1 VADSVSVD
9 NRFRTRKADPMK
21 TIRSFIL
28 AVTVLATGTTVP
40 SSFAADKV
48 SDDELRKEVLELRDL
63 PPEERRVK
71 KRELMEK
78 VSPEQREKLR
88 ERLQN
93 IRPGGLASGTNSPT
107 ATPEQRAARQKQ
119 VGELIAKRIADL
131 EKKQTD
137 GNITDQEKQQLER
150 TKKAQEQL
158 KNGQTPLL
166 GQRQPDAT
174 PEQRDAR
181 MKAMREMAGKRLADL
196 EKKKA
201 DGTLTA
207 AEETQLGRLKAMQSR
222 QKTGPTGAPTSK

>member
-1 VADSVSVD
+1 
-9 NRFRTRKADPMK
+9 MK

-28 AVTVLATGTTVP
+28 ALAVLATGATVP
-40 SSFAADKV
+40 SSFAAEKV
-48 SDDELRKEVLELRDL
+48 SDEELRKEVLELRDL

-71 KRELMEK
+71 QRELMEK

-93 IRPGGLASGTNSPT
+93 LRPGGLASGTNAPT

-131 EKKQTD
+131 EKKQTK

-150 TKKAQEQL
+150 ARKAQEQL
-158 KNGQTPLL
+158 KNGQSPLL

-201 DGTLTA
+201 EGTLTPE
-207 AEETQLGRLKAMQSR
+207 EETQLGRLKTMQSR
-222 QKTGPTGAPTSK
+222 QKAGPADAPKSK

>member
-1 VADSVSVD
+1 
-9 NRFRTRKADPMK
+9 MK

-28 AVTVLATGTTVP
+28 TLAVLATGAIVP
-40 SSFAADKV
+40 SSFAAEKV
-48 SDDELRKEVLELRDL
+48 SDDELRNEVLELRDL

-71 KRELMEK
+71 QRELMEK

-93 IRPGGLASGTNSPT
+93 LRPSGLASGTNPPT
-107 ATPEQRAARQKQ
+107 ASPEQRAARQKQ

-150 TKKAQEQL
+150 TKKIQEQL
-158 KNGQTPLL
+158 KNGQPPLL

-181 MKAMREMAGKRLADL
+181 MKAMREMAGKRLAAL

-201 DGTLTA
+201 EGTLTPD
-207 AEETQLGRLKAMQSR
+207 EETQLGRLKTMQSR
-222 QKTGPTGAPTSK
+222 QKAGPDDAPKSK

>member
-1 VADSVSVD
+1 
-9 NRFRTRKADPMK
+9 MK

-28 AVTVLATGTTVP
+28 TLAVLATGAIVP
-40 SSFAADKV
+40 SSFAAEKV
-48 SDDELRKEVLELRDL
+48 SDDELRNEVLELRDL

-71 KRELMEK
+71 QRELMEK
-78 VSPEQREKLR
+78 ISPEQREKLR

-93 IRPGGLASGTNSPT
+93 LRPGGLASGTNSPT

-150 TKKAQEQL
+150 TKKIQEQL
-158 KNGQTPLL
+158 KNGQPPLL

-181 MKAMREMAGKRLADL
+181 MKAMREMAGKRLAAL

-201 DGTLTA
+201 EGTLTPD
-207 AEETQLGRLKAMQSR
+207 EETQLGRLKTMQSR
-222 QKTGPTGAPTSK
+222 QKAGPADAPKSK

>member
-1 VADSVSVD
+1 
-9 NRFRTRKADPMK
+9 MK

-28 AVTVLATGTTVP
+28 TLAVLATGAIVP
-40 SSFAADKV
+40 SSFAAEKV
-48 SDDELRKEVLELRDL
+48 SDDELRNEVLELRDL

-71 KRELMEK
+71 QRELMEK

-93 IRPGGLASGTNSPT
+93 LRPGGLASGTNSPT

-158 KNGQTPLL
+158 KNGQPPLL

-181 MKAMREMAGKRLADL
+181 MKAMREMAGKRLAAL

-201 DGTLTA
+201 EGTLTPD
-207 AEETQLGRLKAMQSR
+207 EETQLGRLKTMQSR
-222 QKTGPTGAPTSK
+222 QKAGPDDAPKSK

>member
-1 VADSVSVD
+1 
-9 NRFRTRKADPMK
+9 MK

-28 AVTVLATGTTVP
+28 TLAVLATGAIVP
-40 SSFAADKV
+40 SSFAAEKV
-48 SDDELRKEVLELRDL
+48 SDDELRNEVLELRDL

-71 KRELMEK
+71 QRELMEK

-93 IRPGGLASGTNSPT
+93 LRPGGLASGTNSPT

-150 TKKAQEQL
+150 TKKVQEQL
-158 KNGQTPLL
+158 KNGQPPLL

-181 MKAMREMAGKRLADL
+181 MKAMREMAGKRLAAL

-201 DGTLTA
+201 EGTLTPD
-207 AEETQLGRLKAMQSR
+207 EETQLGRLKTMQSR
-222 QKTGPTGAPTSK
+222 QKAGPADAPKSK

>member
-1 VADSVSVD
+1 
-9 NRFRTRKADPMK
+9 MK

-28 AVTVLATGTTVP
+28 TLAVLATGAIVP
-40 SSFAADKV
+40 SSFAAEKV
-48 SDDELRKEVLELRDL
+48 SGDELRNEVLELRDL

-71 KRELMEK
+71 QRELMEK

-93 IRPGGLASGTNSPT
+93 LRPGGLASGTNSPT

-158 KNGQTPLL
+158 KNGQPPLL

-181 MKAMREMAGKRLADL
+181 MKAMREMAGKRLAAL

-201 DGTLTA
+201 EGTLTPD
-207 AEETQLGRLKAMQSR
+207 EETQLGRLKTMQSR
-222 QKTGPTGAPTSK
+222 QKAGPDDAPKSK

>member
-1 VADSVSVD
+1 
-9 NRFRTRKADPMK
+9 MK

>member
-1 VADSVSVD
+1 
-9 NRFRTRKADPMK
+9 MK

-28 AVTVLATGTTVP
+28 TLAVLATGAIVP
-40 SSFAADKV
+40 SSFAAEKV
-48 SDDELRKEVLELRDL
+48 SDDELRNEVLELRDL

-71 KRELMEK
+71 QRELMEK

-93 IRPGGLASGTNSPT
+93 LRPGGLASGTNSPT

-158 KNGQTPLL
+158 KNGQPPLL

-181 MKAMREMAGKRLADL
+181 MKAMREMAGKRLAAL

-201 DGTLTA
+201 EGTLTPD
-207 AEETQLGRLKAMQSR
+207 EETQLGRLKTMQSR
-222 QKTGPTGAPTSK
+222 QKAGPADAPKSK